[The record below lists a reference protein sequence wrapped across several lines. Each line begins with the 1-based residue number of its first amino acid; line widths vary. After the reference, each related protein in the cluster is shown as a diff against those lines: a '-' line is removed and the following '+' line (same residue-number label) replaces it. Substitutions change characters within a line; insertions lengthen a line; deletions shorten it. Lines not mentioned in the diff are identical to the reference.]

1 MGKSSDESEKKISLT
16 KYLCTYTTYLFVYLE
31 YFLSNSHIII
41 MILSFFLSFFIHSWC
56 LLFICKPVEPNLFY
70 LSAAR

>member
-31 YFLSNSHIII
+31 YFLSNSQIII
-41 MILSFFLSFFIHSWC
+41 MILSFFIHSWC